1 MLNTLYSLNRKLYV
15 PQNHSWHFGEQKNLI
30 SLLGI
35 EPSFLGRSACSL
47 IIAPTELSRLSR
59 ESNNVIVYTI
69 MFYIPLKK

>member
-1 MLNTLYSLNRKLYV
+1 MYNTQYSLNLKLYV
-15 PQNHSWHFGEQKNLI
+15 PQNHSWHFREEKNLI

-47 IIAPTELSRLSR
+47 IIVPTALSRLSR

-69 MFYIPLKK
+69 IFYIPLKK